1 MKMKIVLQNQTYN
14 NIKTFTRYID
24 KSKVASKQK
33 KTDSE
38 IQTLANIETKNIKQ
52 LNKQIYK

>member
-52 LNKQIYK
+52 LNEQIYK

>member
-33 KTDSE
+33 KADSE
-38 IQTLANIETKNIKQ
+38 IQTLANIETKNIK
-52 LNKQIYK
+52 

>member
-14 NIKTFTRYID
+14 NIKTFTSYID

-38 IQTLANIETKNIKQ
+38 IQTLANIETKDIKQ

>member
-1 MKMKIVLQNQTYN
+1 MKMKIVLQNQTCN

-38 IQTLANIETKNIKQ
+38 IQTLANIETKNNKQ
-52 LNKQIYK
+52 LNK

>member
-14 NIKTFTRYID
+14 NIKTFTRYIG
-24 KSKVASKQK
+24 KSNVASKQK

-38 IQTLANIETKNIKQ
+38 IQTLANIETKNIK
-52 LNKQIYK
+52 